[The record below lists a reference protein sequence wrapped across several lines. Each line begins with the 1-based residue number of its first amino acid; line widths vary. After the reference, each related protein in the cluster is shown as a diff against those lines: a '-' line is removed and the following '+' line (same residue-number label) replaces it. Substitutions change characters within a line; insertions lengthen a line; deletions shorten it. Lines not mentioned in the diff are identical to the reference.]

1 MNKRKLKLKI
11 WVAILFW
18 IALIIIHFTRVI
30 PFLDDE
36 GLRKQ
41 IKTILTTFPLD
52 MVTFSVF
59 YFWIIPTFLDKK
71 QHVWTILFTLFY
83 WAVYGF
89 VYGSIYHISGRTETY
104 EDFFVIYKSSIGHTL
119 LHFLYAI
126 ALHLSVDWYFKWK
139 NQQKLEEENTQI
151 KLSMLKAQI
160 NPHFLFNVLN
170 NIHSLAHKDA
180 DKTADSIIKLSEIM
194 RYMLYES
201 EQEKVTLEKEIDHI
215 YSYLNLQKLRLIE
228 QESVSFKVQGKTDGI
243 SIAPLI
249 FIAFVENA
257 FKHGQK
263 NVKNAIEISINVEGN
278 RLYFQCSNL
287 IRKMSETEER
297 SEGKIGL
304 KNIKRRLELLYENNY
319 TLNIKQDNERF
330 EVELE
335 IIVE

>member
-1 MNKRKLKLKI
+1 MKGRKLKLKI

-18 IALIIIHFTRVI
+18 VALTVIHFTRVI

-36 GLRKQ
+36 GLQRQ
-41 IKTILTTFPLD
+41 IRTILTTFPLD
-52 MVTFSVF
+52 MVTFSLF
-59 YFWIIPTFLDKK
+59 YFWIIPAFIDKK
-71 QHVWTILFTLFY
+71 QHVWTVAVTLFY
-83 WAVYGF
+83 WVAFGF
-89 VYGSIYHISGRTETY
+89 VYGSVYHFLGRTETA
-104 EDFFVIYKSSIGHTL
+104 EEFFVIYKSSIGHTL
-119 LHFLYAI
+119 LHCLYAI

-139 NQQKLEEENTQI
+139 NQQKLEEENLQI

-201 EQEKVTLEKEIDHI
+201 EQEKVKLDKEIDHI

-228 QESVSFKVQGKTDGI
+228 QESVSFKVKGKTDGI

-263 NVKNAIEISINVEGN
+263 NVKNAIEISIKVEGN
-278 RLYFQCSNL
+278 RLFFRCSNL
-287 IRKMSETEER
+287 IRKLSATEER

-304 KNIKRRLELLYENNY
+304 KNIKRRLELLYQDNY
-319 TLNIKQDNERF
+319 TLDIKQGNERF

-335 IIVE
+335 IIIE